1 MSDNQK
7 QSNPV
12 GIVILSAALTM
23 LVLAS
28 VSYLLL
34 FKIFPLYQVAD
45 EVIYFILI
53 RILPITIGFTLVL
66 IALVINPPP
75 TFDRIDEDDTIDVD
89 KFIAPLYVLPIE
101 KDETVVDEIAA
112 ASEPI
117 EKEIVAKVIT
127 PAVTKAPVVPRPI
140 EPEKIMMGAA
150 VAVTPAPIVPRPIEP
165 EKIMMGA
172 AVAVTPAPIVPRPIE
187 PEKIMMGAAVAVTP
201 APIVPRPIEPEK
213 IMMGAAV
220 AVTPAPIVPRPI
232 EPEKI
237 MMGAAV
243 AVTPAPIVPRPIEPE
258 RIVIG
263 PETTVVVEDGEI
275 YRRLS
280 RSVPFTS
287 YPYPIEST
295 SAVASLLEPVAESS
309 VDTTLD
315 AKYLGVIEDNFENR
329 VKEEFASAKE
339 FNHDLAVSKIS
350 FDSEDIY
357 VDKIVESLAG
367 SAFYYKDGTNSIY
380 AIHPFIDYVKADSL
394 YKKMIDSLQ
403 LQIGFTSLEGREI
416 SLEELL
422 DELKGASDAS
432 VVKGSK
438 SVVGFQGALVS

>member
-127 PAVTKAPVVPRPI
+127 PAVTKAPV
-140 EPEKIMMGAA
+140 
-150 VAVTPAPIVPRPIEP
+150 VPRPIEP

>member
-1 MSDNQK
+1 VCGLRKSSWAVSFQ
-7 QSNPV
+7 

-150 VAVTPAPIVPRPIEP
+150 F
-165 EKIMMGA
+165 
-172 AVAVTPAPIVPRPIE
+172 
-187 PEKIMMGAAVAVTP
+187 AVTP

>member
-1 MSDNQK
+1 LSDNQK

-127 PAVTKAPVVPRPI
+127 PAVTKAPV
-140 EPEKIMMGAA
+140 
-150 VAVTPAPIVPRPIEP
+150 VPRPIEP